1 MKHRLE
7 LLAGKKKGKCSCG
20 GWKYGS
26 LKNDPKKALADIEKE
41 HSKHAA
47 LWVNGIYQKPAAK
60 KVAKKK
66 PLKKKPARKRKNK

>member
-7 LLAGKKKGKCSCG
+7 VLAGKKKAKCSCG

-26 LKNDPKKALADIEKE
+26 LKNDPKKALADVEKE
-41 HSKHAA
+41 HAKHAA

-60 KVAKKK
+60 PKKK